1 MKRYTASIW
10 ENKYDQL
17 INNGCCLASIV
28 AAVLLVCVFS
38 GCVTSQYVV
47 CIKPRGEFNPK
58 SESKLLAEL
67 NSQLPFTIQ
76 PKNFIA
82 KQKASGIVGWAVL
95 RGDNRK
101 DEMKAELKKSTTL
114 NLLQVEAL
122 TPEFN
127 AVIQDQK
134 K

>member
-1 MKRYTASIW
+1 MKHLLLTTI
-10 ENKYDQL
+10 
-17 INNGCCLASIV
+17 

-47 CIKPRGEFNPK
+47 CIESRGEFNPK

-76 PKNFIA
+76 LKNFIA

-95 RGDNRK
+95 RDDNRK
-101 DEMKAELKKSTTL
+101 DEMKVELKKSTTL